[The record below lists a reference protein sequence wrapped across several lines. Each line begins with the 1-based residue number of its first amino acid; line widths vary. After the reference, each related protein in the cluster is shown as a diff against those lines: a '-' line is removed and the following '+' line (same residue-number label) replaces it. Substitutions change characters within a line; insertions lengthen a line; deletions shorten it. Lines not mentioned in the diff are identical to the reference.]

1 MEICRMDYRFTAVL
15 IIMITLLAL
24 FGGPAHSKNEYLND
38 NFRDCRTGEIDVSVE
53 QRESDYNHRNYN
65 ASSNYDNFDEDR
77 NIRLTYRKYLGA
89 ACTDEYKKLQME
101 NMQLKQLME
110 LMKKCDKINK
120 NPSYLRNP
128 EFALLVKKCFGIV
141 PISNQDSEDRPE
153 GNYWENLKEDYIKE
167 NPGTY
172 MGEDGSKPKKKGLKI
187 PKYLTD
193 EDIILPLPKPAE

>member
-15 IIMITLLAL
+15 IIMLTLLAL
-24 FGGPAHSKNEYLND
+24 FGGPAHSKNEYLHD
-38 NFRDCRTGEIDVSVE
+38 NFRDCRTGEIDLSVE
-53 QRESDYNHRNYN
+53 RRDTDYNYSD
-65 ASSNYDNFDEDR
+65 SSTHENENF
-77 NIRLTYRKYLGA
+77 RLTFRKYLGA

-110 LMKKCDKINK
+110 LMTKCDKINK

-153 GNYWENLKEDYIKE
+153 GNHWETLKEDYIKE

-193 EDIILPLPKPAE
+193 NESVILPLPKPTND

>member
-15 IIMITLLAL
+15 IIMLTLLAL
-24 FGGPAHSKNEYLND
+24 FGGPAHSKNEYLHD
-38 NFRDCRTGEIDVSVE
+38 NFRDCRTGEIDLSVE
-53 QRESDYNHRNYN
+53 RRDTDYNY
-65 ASSNYDNFDEDR
+65 SDNSTHENENFK
-77 NIRLTYRKYLGA
+77 LTFRKYLGA

-172 MGEDGSKPKKKGLKI
+172 MGEDGSKKKKLKI

-193 EDIILPLPKPAE
+193 ENIVLPLPKPAE